1 MYSGTLPEQGIL
13 NSHLAGDTSLECCFL
28 SHGTVVCS
36 LCTVSGRSGPQW
48 AGHFGQ
54 PVIGREDGCH
64 FFGDT
69 AHEHAPQP
77 SWHQMSK

>member
-1 MYSGTLPEQGIL
+1 M
-13 NSHLAGDTSLECCFL
+13 L

-54 PVIGREDGCH
+54 PVISEDGVSTFLETPRMNMLHSHLGIRC
-64 FFGDT
+64 
-69 AHEHAPQP
+69 P
-77 SWHQMSK
+77 SGWEYSAGTGWGGILGGTCYVCQSEL